1 MRAMPKLARLAPL
14 LFGLIGLVAPV
25 VHAADIPVPPVAA
38 SQPYTVTSPHSAR
51 QDEYHWLRDDDPKA
65 KRPEVVRYLEAENAY
80 THRMLQPLERLRA
93 GLVGEMRAR
102 MRSDDAGPAQYDDGF
117 WYWLHFDRGAEY
129 PRLMRRAGTTERPA
143 PKARDEVVLD
153 QPALARGKPFF
164 NLGAAAVSPSR
175 RLVAWTEDTQ
185 GRRIHT
191 LRFRDLAS
199 GRTLPDE
206 IPGVLEAVVWSA
218 DSRSV
223 FYILQDPVTLQSGAV
238 KRHRLGTPASD
249 DATVYDEADK
259 TLLTEIRLSASRRQ
273 LIIHIEGYATTETLA
288 VPTDRPEQAPR
299 VVFARRPEVRAYA
312 DHFGGR
318 WVLRTNENALNYRLV
333 EAPEDAPDER
343 SRWKE
348 IVPAR
353 DDAAIDR
360 FALLQGGIVL
370 EERVDAA
377 KRLRVLPAGGATP
390 YVVPGGGE
398 AATMELL
405 PTLDASAPLLRYT
418 VTSMTAP
425 LATWDLNLATGQP
438 VLRKTQAVPGYEP
451 KRYATQRAWATARD
465 GARIPLVLAWR
476 PDKARTDG
484 QAPLL
489 VVGYGAYGL
498 PSDPKFRVTRL
509 PLLDRG
515 FVIAIA
521 QVRGGSELGQGWY
534 EAGRLMHKQ
543 NSFND
548 FVDATR
554 HLVRAGWGAKDR
566 VFASGGSAGGLLMGA
581 VANQAGTEYRGI
593 ALHVPFV
600 DAVTTMLDETIPLTA
615 NEWTQWGDPR
625 RQPDHDYMLAY
636 SPYDQLAAKPYPAM
650 LVTTGLWD
658 SQVQY
663 YEPAKYV
670 ARLRARKTDTH
681 PLLFEVNMSAGH
693 AGATGRFQ
701 RLKDAAMEQAFF
713 LSLAGMAPALPPV
726 PARR

>member
-1 MRAMPKLARLAPL
+1 MRGMPKIPFLAL
-14 LFGLIGLVAPV
+14 LLIGLA
-25 VHAADIPVPPVAA
+25 HAAEAPLVPPVAA
-38 SQPYTVTSPHSAR
+38 SQPHTVTSAHSAR
-51 QDEYHWLRDDDPKA
+51 QDEYYWLRDDDPKA
-65 KRPEVVRYLEAENAY
+65 KRPEVMRYLEAENAY
-80 THRMLQPLERLRA
+80 AHRMLQPVEKLQA
-93 GLVGEMRAR
+93 QLVGEMKAR
-102 MRSDDAGPAQYDDGF
+102 MRQDDAGPPQYNDGH
-117 WYWLHFDRGAEY
+117 WYWLRFDKGAEY
-129 PRLMRRAGTTERPA
+129 PRLMRRAGSPQGPSPR
-143 PKARDEVVLD
+143 ARAEVVLD

-164 NLGAAAVSPSR
+164 NLGSAAVSPSR
-175 RLVAWTEDTQ
+175 QLVAWTEDTQ

-191 LRFRDLAS
+191 LRFRDLAT
-199 GRTLPDE
+199 GRTLADE

-238 KRHRLGTPASD
+238 KRHRLGTPASED
-249 DATVYDEADK
+249 TTVYDEADK
-259 TLLTEIRLSASRRQ
+259 TLLTEIRLSASRRH
-273 LIIHIEGYATTETLA
+273 LVIHIEGYATTETLA

-312 DHFGGR
+312 DHFGGQ

-333 EAPEDAPDER
+333 AAPEEAPDDR
-343 SRWKE
+343 DRWKD

-353 DDAAIDR
+353 ADAAIDR
-360 FALLQGGIVL
+360 FAVLQGGIVL

-377 KRLRVLPAGGATP
+377 KRLRVLPADPQAAS
-390 YVVPGGGE
+390 YVVPAGSD

-418 VTSMTAP
+418 VTSMTMP
-425 LATWDLNLATGQP
+425 LATWDLNLATGKP

-451 KRYATQRAWATARD
+451 KRYATRRAWATARD

-476 PDKARTDG
+476 PDKARADG
-484 QAPLL
+484 RAPLL
-489 VVGYGAYGL
+489 VTGYGAYGI

-534 EAGRLMHKQ
+534 EAGRLLHKQ

-554 HLVRAGWGAKDR
+554 QLVRDGWGAKDL

-581 VANQAGTEYRGI
+581 VANQAGDEYRGI

-625 RQPDHDYMLAY
+625 RQPDHDYILGY

-670 ARLRARKTDTH
+670 ARLRARKTDH
-681 PLLFEVNMSAGH
+681 QPVLFDINLSAGH

-701 RLKDAAMEQAFF
+701 KLKDAALEQAFF
-713 LSLAGMAPALPPV
+713 LSLAGRAPPLPPV

>member
-1 MRAMPKLARLAPL
+1 MRAMPKIPFLAL
-14 LFGLIGLVAPV
+14 LLIGLA
-25 VHAADIPVPPVAA
+25 HAAEAPLVAPVAA
-38 SQPYTVTSPHSAR
+38 SQPHTVTSAHSAR
-51 QDEYHWLRDDDPKA
+51 QDEYYWLRDDDPKA
-65 KRPEVVRYLEAENAY
+65 KRPEVLQYLEAENAY
-80 THRMLQPLERLRA
+80 THRMLQPLDKLRA
-93 GLVGEMRAR
+93 GLVAEMRAR
-102 MRSDDAGPAQYDDGF
+102 MRQDDAGPPQYNDGH
-117 WYWLHFDRGAEY
+117 WYWLHFSKGLEY
-129 PRLMRRAGTTERPA
+129 PRLMRRAGTPQGPSRH
-143 PKARDEVVLD
+143 ARDEVVLD

-164 NLGAAAVSPSR
+164 NLGSTAVSPSR
-175 RLVAWTEDTQ
+175 RLIAWTEDTQ

-191 LRFRDLAS
+191 LRFRDLAT
-199 GRTLPDE
+199 GRTLSDE

-238 KRHRLGTPASD
+238 KWHRLGTPASED
-249 DATVYDEADK
+249 STVYDEADK

-273 LIIHIEGYATTETLA
+273 MLIHIEGYATTETLA
-288 VPTDRPEQAPR
+288 VPTDRPEQPPQ

-333 EAPEDAPDER
+333 AAPEEAPDDR
-343 SRWKE
+343 GRWKE
-348 IVPAR
+348 LVPAR
-353 DDAAIDR
+353 ADAAIDR

-377 KRLRVLPAGGATP
+377 KRLRVLPADGSAP
-390 YVVPGGGE
+390 YGVPGGGD
-398 AATMELL
+398 ATTMELL

-425 LATWDLNLATGQP
+425 LATWDLNLATGKP
-438 VLRKTQAVPGYEP
+438 VLRKTQAVPGYDP
-451 KRYATQRAWATARD
+451 KRYATRRAWATARD

-476 PDKARTDG
+476 PDKARADG
-484 QAPLL
+484 KAPLL
-489 VVGYGAYGL
+489 VTGYGAYGI

-534 EAGRLMHKQ
+534 EAGRLMRKQ

-554 HLVRAGWGAKDR
+554 ALVRDGWGAKDM
-566 VFASGGSAGGLLMGA
+566 VFASGGSAGGLQMGA
-581 VANQAGTEYRGI
+581 VANQAGDEYRGI

-625 RQPDHDYMLAY
+625 RQPDHDVILAY

-670 ARLRARKTDTH
+670 ARLRARKTDH
-681 PLLFEVNMSAGH
+681 QPLLFDINMSAGH

-701 RLKDAAMEQAFF
+701 RLKDSALEQAFF
-713 LSLAGMAPALPPV
+713 LSLAGRAPALPPV